1 MNANE
6 ASARLCDM
14 LATNSVSLGDLR
26 LAITALVELARAE
39 GKQEAVLEAQAMLA
53 TFQVVDKAM
62 AK

>member
-1 MNANE
+1 
-6 ASARLCDM
+6 M

-39 GKQEAVLEAQAMLA
+39 GKQEAVHEAQAMLA